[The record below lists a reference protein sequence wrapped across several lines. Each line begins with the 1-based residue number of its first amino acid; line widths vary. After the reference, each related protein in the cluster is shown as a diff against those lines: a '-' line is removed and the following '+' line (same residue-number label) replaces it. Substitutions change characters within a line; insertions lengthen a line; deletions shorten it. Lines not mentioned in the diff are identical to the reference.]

1 RTAGA
6 VVFATNAYTPLVLP
20 QIPIQPTR
28 AQMLATAPLRA
39 RVSELPTYSHHGY
52 RYWRQLPGGEVL
64 IGGWRDT
71 SMESELTS
79 VAEPTAGIQAHLD
92 AAARGLGGAV

>member
-28 AQMLATAPLRA
+28 AQMLATTPIPA

-52 RYWRQLPGGEVL
+52 RCWRQPPSGEVL

-71 SMESELTS
+71 SLESEVTS
-79 VAEPTAGIQAHLD
+79 SAEPTPGIQAHLD
-92 AAARGLGGAV
+92 AAVRGL